1 LAGLKSTVDTLKR
14 SMDELEKK
22 QVGGALGTI
31 LDPTLEG
38 LQPTVAGLGL
48 LGLNPVV
55 AGLQGTVDT
64 LKKRQTG
71 QLGTILDPTLEGLQ
85 PTVAGLGLS
94 VLNPVV
100 AGLQGTVDVLKRDD
114 EEKRAE
120 TGNLGIALD
129 PTLVGL
135 RTTVADL
142 GLGVLD
148 PTLGGVQATVDTL

>member
-1 LAGLKSTVDTLKR
+1 MTGLRPTVAGLGLGVLDPTLAGLKSTVDTLKR
-14 SMDELEKK
+14 SISELEKK
-22 QVGGALGTI
+22 QAGGALGTI

-48 LGLNPVV
+48 G
-55 AGLQGTVDT
+55 
-64 LKKRQTG
+64 
-71 QLGTILDPTLEGLQ
+71 
-85 PTVAGLGLS
+85 

-100 AGLQGTVDVLKRDD
+100 AGLQGTVDVLKREA

-135 RTTVADL
+135 RTTVAGL